1 MVGELEDHYFGTI
14 KPRVSAFMKELDE
27 ELWKLGLLAKTKHNQ
42 YTLAETLN
50 AKAATG
56 LSVDS
61 TVERK
66 HLEKASK
73 LTFEMDERLEKLE
86 ADIEKAKELTDTYEL
101 AKFHHDVI
109 FNDMNEVREVVD
121 ELETVVPS
129 EICPYPTYGE
139 ILYSVK

>member
-1 MVGELEDHYFGTI
+1 MAAASDY
-14 KPRVSAFMKELDE
+14 
-27 ELWKLGLLAKTKHNQ
+27 Q

-56 LSVDS
+56 LKVDS
-61 TVERK
+61 SVEKK
-66 HLEKASK
+66 HLEKAAK
-73 LTFEMDERLEKLE
+73 LTTEMDKRLEKLE
-86 ADIEKAKELTDTYEL
+86 KDIEGAKKLSDTYEL

-109 FNDMNEVREVVD
+109 FADMNELREVVD

-129 EICPYPTYGE
+129 DIWPYPTYGE